1 MLSGRNGITAGGEDD
16 GDGVNGN
23 EATSERPFNTIEMS
37 GRGRGLGP
45 GQERGVGGSPQP
57 ALQQRVMTSAL
68 EAAIETGSIRN
79 PPTVG
84 RGSHREDIPRP
95 RLALGQRAEA
105 ASPAEWAAAET
116 APETKKSVGHNQEEA
131 RSRFHTHQSR
141 RPYHH
146 QPTNKKRMNAFDG
159 DDLNLLKGEDR
170 SEEEKKETQR
180 SSDDNEEGLD
190 KHTTPWMEDSTN
202 DSSSDDDQEH
212 ELCVTHKSANKKKK
226 RKEFTATGG
235 YAITNDLE
243 DTDEEALT
251 MTACANGASLARR
264 VKIGQSSTS
273 TYPKEVRTTEE
284 QNNKKKKSEPIVT
297 NETSPPTAPTDPR
310 TPPSCRSRGT
320 TTPTTRCW
328 DCSHRRC
335 TAAVG
340 TVVASAGTP
349 PPSRTRSARASSRW
363 RCTAYRGTGT
373 TGRGARGGGGRGPR
387 RTRCG

>member
-1 MLSGRNGITAGGEDD
+1 MLSGRNGTKAGGEDD

-23 EATSERPFNTIEMS
+23 EDTSERPFNTIEMS

-105 ASPAEWAAAET
+105 ASPREIDGGMGGSRDGARN
-116 APETKKSVGHNQEEA
+116 KKSVGHNQEEA
-131 RSRFHTHQSR
+131 RSRFHTHRSR
-141 RPYHH
+141 RPCHH

-159 DDLNLLKGEDR
+159 DDLNLSKGEDR
-170 SEEEKKETQR
+170 SEEEKKETTQR

-212 ELCVTHKSANKKKK
+212 ELCVTHKSANK
-226 RKEFTATGG
+226 
-235 YAITNDLE
+235 
-243 DTDEEALT
+243 EE
-251 MTACANGASLARR
+251 
-264 VKIGQSSTS
+264 
-273 TYPKEVRTTEE
+273 EE
-284 QNNKKKKSEPIVT
+284 GIHSN
-297 NETSPPTAPTDPR
+297 
-310 TPPSCRSRGT
+310 RGVYY
-320 TTPTTRCW
+320 
-328 DCSHRRC
+328 HK
-335 TAAVG
+335 
-340 TVVASAGTP
+340 
-349 PPSRTRSARASSRW
+349 
-363 RCTAYRGTGT
+363 
-373 TGRGARGGGGRGPR
+373 
-387 RTRCG
+387 